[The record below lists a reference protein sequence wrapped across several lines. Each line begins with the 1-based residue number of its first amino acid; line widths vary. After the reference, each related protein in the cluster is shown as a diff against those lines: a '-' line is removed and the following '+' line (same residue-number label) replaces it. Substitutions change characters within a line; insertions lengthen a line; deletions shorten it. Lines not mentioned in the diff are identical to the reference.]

1 MSFNSLTAEFF
12 EESDLEKLIQN
23 MFAHMK
29 TQVENSRISDKCF
42 TIDLSMNSHI
52 NFHNLALTRGSSS
65 IELL

>member
-42 TIDLSMNSHI
+42 TIDLSM
-52 NFHNLALTRGSSS
+52 
-65 IELL
+65 

>member
-12 EESDLEKLIQN
+12 KDSDLEKLMQN

-29 TQVENSRISDKCF
+29 TQVGNSRISDKCF